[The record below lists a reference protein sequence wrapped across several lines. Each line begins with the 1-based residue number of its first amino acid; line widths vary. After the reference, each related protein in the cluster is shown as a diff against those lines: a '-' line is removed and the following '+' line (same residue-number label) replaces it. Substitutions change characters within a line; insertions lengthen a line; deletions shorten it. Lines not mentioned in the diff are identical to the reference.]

1 MAEVTWTQQ
10 AVADLEVIADFIAV
24 DSAHYAS
31 LFVIDVLSAVER
43 LQKFPNSG
51 RIVPETNNPQI
62 REIILGNYRV
72 VYRTKLGEVI
82 ILTVYHG
89 SRILNPSHLG

>member
-31 LFVIDVLSAVER
+31 LFVIDVLSAVEL

-51 RIVPETNNPQI
+51 
-62 REIILGNYRV
+62 
-72 VYRTKLGEVI
+72 
-82 ILTVYHG
+82 
-89 SRILNPSHLG
+89 